1 MTLKGWVRPPVGM
14 RVQSIRSIRQSP
26 ATLHIQQG
34 SQLAVLMLGL
44 LGTLGALEGVPRR
57 FAQANE
63 PVVQAAVSQL
73 IFVHPVLGSDATGD
87 GSPRSPFRT
96 ITHAA
101 RLAPPNTVI
110 LLAAGTYAAANG
122 ERFPILL
129 PPGVAVQADPTTGG
143 EGVVIQGQIAQG
155 DATPMAATAAPAV
168 MPRPAARSAVPIA
181 PQASISAEVVEEPA
195 VPFPFAA
202 AGTGFL
208 PTMPTGDFP
217 VSSGLNP
224 QRGATPR
231 TFGRAA
237 GGRSPSSASAPPAA
251 PMPAQGSMPMQ
262 GSMPTQVAPQF
273 LQGIP
278 ISVAPPAVIYPQQSQ
293 AGDGNSPLP
302 SQFVPGQPMPSQ
314 AISSGSFAAPAP
326 VRRPV
331 EQRAFR
337 PLPQRTSQ
345 GGAVALSPSR
355 QEPVANFQGVIEIP
369 VPPPES
375 SGRVAPRQSRATVQ
389 RYERPPAVGRSPVLV
404 PPAPPYTQYTLL
416 PVPDPNAPIGNVSG
430 VPSVPVSGARPR
442 PTTPVA
448 SRASELGL
456 RYRVVV
462 PAASAAV
469 QDRVLSVFP
478 GAFLTYDRRQSVVM
492 QVGAFNSEAN
502 AQEVIDIL
510 RQNGVRA
517 QIERVD

>member
-1 MTLKGWVRPPVGM
+1 MTLMAWVRPPAAAPV
-14 RVQSIRSIRQSP
+14 RPIAQWNLRQWNLRQWNLRQWS
-26 ATLHIQQG
+26 
-34 SQLAVLMLGL
+34 SLAALTVGL
-44 LGTLGALEGVPRR
+44 LGAGGWVAATPQSV
-57 FAQANE
+57 QANE
-63 PVVQAAVSQL
+63 PAMQTAVSHL
-73 IFVHPVLGSDATGD
+73 LFVHPVLGNDATGD

-101 RLAPPNTVI
+101 QSAPPNAII

-122 ERFPILL
+122 ERFPIVL

-143 EGVVIQGQIAQG
+143 EGVVIQGQIAQSG
-155 DATPMAATAAPAV
+155 ANSTTTIATPTA
-168 MPRPAARSAVPIA
+168 RPAARPAA
-181 PQASISAEVVEEPA
+181 PQSSISAEVMDEPA

-202 AGTGFL
+202 AGAEFL
-208 PTMPTGDFP
+208 PTVPTGDFP
-217 VSSGLNP
+217 ASTGLNS
-224 QRGATPR
+224 RREAAPR
-231 TFGRAA
+231 TFGQATGR
-237 GGRSPSSASAPPAA
+237 RSPAPASAAASTSVSAVPATPLPP
-251 PMPAQGSMPMQ
+251 
-262 GSMPTQVAPQF
+262 QVAPQA

-278 ISVAPPAVIYPQQSQ
+278 ISVAPPAGAYPLQPQPE
-293 AGDGNSPLP
+293 AVGRVLP
-302 SQFVPGQPMPSQ
+302 SQP
-314 AISSGSFAAPAP
+314 ISAGAYAPVAAPA
-326 VRRPV
+326 RRPV
-331 EQRAFR
+331 EQRTYR
-337 PLPQRTSQ
+337 RLPGRTSQ

-355 QEPVANFQGVIEIP
+355 QEPVASFQGAIEIP
-369 VPPPES
+369 VPPPERP
-375 SGRVAPRQSRATVQ
+375 GARASRPAVSPVQ
-389 RYERPPAVGRSPVLV
+389 RYERPPAVGRSPVAAQ
-404 PPAPPYTQYTLL
+404 PASQYSQYTLL

-430 VPSVPVSGARPR
+430 VPSVPVSGDRPR

-462 PAASAAV
+462 PAADAAV